1 MHLKS
6 LPFFPSDSSES
17 NKEWSALFAELSS
30 HLILVTRIGQEL
42 DQDKRDLTRT
52 TDLPRIKRRGSEY
65 ARLVSLLEFNI
76 GISELSMLYYLDR
89 VESLIAALEAVV
101 LANRDVDTD
110 DDILNVPDNEE
121 LFKLT
126 NLAATIT
133 LLAQSKTLLRSSR
146 ARQSESPF
154 VKSIVAGRLKKTIRE
169 YFAVVKV

>member
-89 VESLIAALEAVV
+89 VESLIAAQE
-101 LANRDVDTD
+101 
-110 DDILNVPDNEE
+110 DN
-121 LFKLT
+121 
-126 NLAATIT
+126 
-133 LLAQSKTLLRSSR
+133 S
-146 ARQSESPF
+146 
-154 VKSIVAGRLKKTIRE
+154 
-169 YFAVVKV
+169 